1 MDRQRDGE
9 NAVADTAP
17 AAADTAH
24 KESEAEP
31 ASKETQLDKEPAT
44 LNRRLSR
51 TLVVAASL
59 SVLVLGAAAAAAYAL
74 PRFNA
79 PLPNFSV
86 PLPNFSSFAEL
97 FSEASKPDPMLATLK
112 DIQSGQQQTAAALHE
127 NGAALQRNAA
137 VLQQSAAALASLRQD
152 FTAQQADLKRL
163 SSQVSSLIARVDTL
177 KNAIAPLTTSSIRE
191 PTTRARATLRKRTL
205 LLTKPVG
212 PVSVGGA
219 PLSPVPPRGWGSG

>member
-9 NAVADTAP
+9 NAVADTAH
-17 AAADTAH
+17 AVADTAQ
-24 KESEAEP
+24 KESEAAP
-31 ASKETQLDKEPAT
+31 PSKETQLDKEPA

-79 PLPNFSV
+79 LLPNFNVS
-86 PLPNFSSFAEL
+86 LPNLSSFAEL
-97 FSEASKPDPMLATLK
+97 FSGASKPDPMLATLK
-112 DIQSGQQQTAAALHE
+112 DIQSGQQQTVAALHE
-127 NGAALQRNAA
+127 NGAALQRNAV
-137 VLQQSAAALASLRQD
+137 VLQQSAAALESLRQD

-191 PTTRARATLRKRTL
+191 PETRVRATLRKRTL
-205 LLTKPVG
+205 LLAKPVG

-219 PLSPVPPRGWGSG
+219 PLSPVPPPGWGSG

>member
-9 NAVADTAP
+9 NAMADTAP
-17 AAADTAH
+17 AAADAAH

-51 TLVVAASL
+51 TLAVAASL
-59 SVLVLGAAAAAAYAL
+59 SVIVLGAAAAAAYAL
-74 PRFNA
+74 PSLNIA
-79 PLPNFSV
+79 
-86 PLPNFSSFAEL
+86 LPNFSSFAEL
-97 FSEASKPDPMLATLK
+97 FSGTSKPDPVLATLK
-112 DIQSGQQQTAAALHE
+112 DIQSGQQQTVAALHE

-137 VLQQSAAALASLRQD
+137 VLQQRAAALESLRQD

-191 PTTRARATLRKRTL
+191 PKTRVRATLPKRTL

-219 PLSPVPPRGWGSG
+219 PLSPLPPPGWGSG